1 MQDRPLLD
9 APDFLDALRAG
20 DGGAF
25 VSLVHEATPR
35 LYAVGLS
42 LLRNEQDAAEVVQ
55 DTFLAVHRRIGGF
68 RGEAPLMGWMARIA
82 TNFALMKLRTRRR
95 KPEAPLEL
103 PAEAFDDAGHHARE
117 VPDLRPLAIDRAL
130 DEELAA
136 RVRAAVDTLP
146 ESHRTLLVLAD
157 QQELSMKEIAEL
169 TGLSVSNVKTRI
181 HRARLAVRAQVAA
194 YVTGQD
200 DAELE
205 RG

>member
-1 MQDRPLLD
+1 MRTHGGRLLAVARRLLVNEEDARDAVQEAFLNAFRGIDR
-9 APDFLDALRAG
+9 FE
-20 DGGAF
+20 GG
-25 VSLVHEATPR
+25 
-35 LYAVGLS
+35 S
-42 LLRNEQDAAEVVQ
+42 LLS
-55 DTFLAVHRRIGGF
+55 TWLHRI
-68 RGEAPLMGWMARIA
+68 
-82 TNFALMKLRTRRR
+82 TVNVALMKLRTRRR